1 MKNHNLPHQST
12 SFIGRETELAEIDA
26 LLSDPTCRLLTLVG
40 SGGIGKTRLAL
51 RAAADLLPQFAH
63 GVYFVPLTPVDSADM
78 IASAIASA
86 IQLSF
91 FGAED
96 LHTQVFD
103 YLRDKHLLLL
113 LDNFEHLLDGVD
125 LLIAILESAPNVK
138 LVVTSRER
146 LNVREEWTLA
156 LRGLSFPEA
165 SADLALEHYSAV
177 QLFTTR
183 ARQVQPIFSLA
194 ANAEA
199 VQRICQHTEG
209 MPLAL
214 ELAATWLRVMSC
226 AQIAVQME
234 ANLSFLTTPLR
245 NVAARH
251 RSLRAVFE
259 QSWKM
264 LSKAEQDVLMRLIVF
279 RGGFDLNAAE
289 QIAEA
294 TLSHLASLADKSL
307 LQVNAGG
314 RYDLHQLLRQ
324 YAEEH
329 LTLSEGV
336 DAVRAAHS
344 AYYLNFVAQ
353 RDMDIKG
360 SRQQVALHRVR
371 IELDNV
377 QAGLDWALS
386 HQQFGLITTPFLDC
400 LVNFGEMDNHY
411 VDVQM
416 LLKQT
421 EGALAA
427 RTSGE
432 LQSLWDC
439 VAIRSQRVNF
449 LAGIELDRAL
459 VEGVLER
466 ARQREDKHEI
476 AYCLWVLG
484 DHSYFALNYPEQ
496 IYFHNECLV
505 LRRELGD
512 EFYIAHTLVGPFVS
526 YVVTGQIEYAIQL
539 LQESIRIRRKI
550 GDRNNLCFSLMALA
564 YLNLHLGNLN
574 EIEPLIAEALLIQ
587 DEIGKLAAYPALMAT
602 KADLAFL
609 RGDFDLAVECIQAG
623 LDLRWRT
630 KLRENK
636 ELSAGD
642 LGSRHERAGRL
653 SSSARNP

>member
-12 SFIGRETELAEIDA
+12 AFIGRETELAEIDA

-51 RAAADLLPQFAH
+51 RAATDQLPQFAH

-125 LLIAILESAPNVK
+125 LLIAILKSAANVK
-138 LVVTSRER
+138 LLVTSRER

-165 SADLALEHYSAV
+165 TADLALERYSAV
-177 QLFTTR
+177 QLFITR

-199 VQRICQHTEG
+199 VQRICQRTEG

-264 LSKAEQDVLMRLIVF
+264 LSKAEQDVLMRLTVF

-289 QIAEA
+289 EIAEA

-314 RYDLHQLLRQ
+314 RYDLHELLRQ
-324 YAEEH
+324 YAEEY
-329 LTLSEGV
+329 LTLSEDV

-344 AYYLNFVAQ
+344 AYYLNFLAQ
-353 RDMDIKG
+353 RDTDIKG

-386 HQQFGLITTPFLDC
+386 HQQFDWITTPFLDC
-400 LVNFGEMDNHY
+400 LVNFGEMGNRYIDT
-411 VDVQM
+411 QM
-416 LLKQT
+416 LLKQI
-421 EGALAA
+421 ENALAA
-427 RTSGE
+427 CSGDS
-432 LQSLWDC
+432 LQFLWDC
-439 VAIRSQRVNF
+439 VVIRSQRVNF
-449 LAGIELDRAL
+449 LVGVELDHAL
-459 VEGVLER
+459 VEAILER
-466 ARQREDKHEI
+466 ARQRKDRHET

-484 DHSYFALNYPEQ
+484 DYSYLALNYRDQ
-496 IYFHNECLV
+496 IDFHDECLT

-512 EFYIAHTLVGPFVS
+512 EFYVAHTLVGPFVS
-526 YVVTGQIEYAIQL
+526 YVVTGQVAYAIQL
-539 LQESIRIRRKI
+539 LQESIRIRRRI
-550 GDRNNLCFSLMALA
+550 GDRNNLCFSLMALS
-564 YLNLHLGNLN
+564 YLNLHLGNLS
-574 EIEPLIAEALLIQ
+574 EIEPLIAEALMI
-587 DEIGKLAAYPALMAT
+587 
-602 KADLAFL
+602 
-609 RGDFDLAVECIQAG
+609 
-623 LDLRWRT
+623 
-630 KLRENK
+630 
-636 ELSAGD
+636 
-642 LGSRHERAGRL
+642 
-653 SSSARNP
+653 